1 MQIKIKEVMVKK
13 IIRNMLV
20 YMMTSIYPIIVLA
33 ELPKIQLE
41 NNIQIIAGGIGLDE
55 SIAIRKESKNWPIL
69 FEFSKI
75 NGSKAEWISDV
86 AIVIRDSKNKLIIA
100 MNVEGPLILLKLA
113 PGKYLLEANFEGN
126 KKIRLFEIADLKHK
140 KISIYW
146 N

>member
-1 MQIKIKEVMVKK
+1 
-13 IIRNMLV
+13 MLV

-86 AIVIRDSKNKLIIA
+86 AIVIRDSNNKLIIA
-100 MNVEGPLILLKLA
+100 MNVEGPLILMKLA
-113 PGKYLLEANFEGN
+113 PGKYLLEATFEGN